1 MKKVFSLLLVVAMLA
16 SLSLV
21 SFAAD
26 PHEDGGMHTVI
37 TDNGA
42 TATVEIYVTNVEAC
56 AGFNSILL
64 TEAATYVE
72 DSAVLGDKFATC
84 VLNDTQNKAGQ
95 IKMIASFS
103 DLSNYVTEEGTLLA
117 ITYTVNKVDAATKL
131 TEADFAYGDKALTAS
146 KIPTS
151 PGYTVAGVAAGAN
164 FTSVKCPAYFT
175 IEIAGDESPFSA
187 TAAGTT
193 ITCAGKVD
201 ATVTNYG
208 VVFTAESTVEG
219 ARAQKYYGA
228 MNGDTVKDYEG
239 STTFT
244 FGDWDGTFE
253 IILEGV
259 HAGEKELDF
268 FANDTVIADTNFTL
282 TIAE

>member
-26 PHEDGGMHTVI
+26 PHKDGGMHTVI

-42 TATVEIYVTNVEAC
+42 TATVEVYVTNVNAC

-64 TEAATYVE
+64 TTAATYVE
-72 DSAVLGDKFATC
+72 GSAVLGEKFATC
-84 VLNDTQNKAGQ
+84 VLNDTQNKPGQ
-95 IKMIASFS
+95 IKMIGSFS
-103 DLSNYVTEEGTLLA
+103 DLGNYVTEKGTLLA
-117 ITYTVNKVDAATKL
+117 VSYTVNKVDAATKL

-151 PGYTVAGVAAGAN
+151 AGYTVAGQTAGAK
-164 FTSVKCPAYFT
+164 FTSVNNPAYFT
-175 IEIAGDESPFSA
+175 LEVDGGSAFSA

-208 VVFTAESTVEG
+208 VEFTKESTVEG

-228 MNGDTVKDYEG
+228 MDGDTVSDG
-239 STTFT
+239 NDGVTTFT
-244 FGDWDGTFE
+244 FGNWDGTFE
-253 IILEGV
+253 IVLENV
-259 HAGEKELDF
+259 HTGTKVLNF
-268 FANDTVIADTNFTL
+268 FANDTIIADTTFTVVV
-282 TIAE
+282 E